1 MITGAIV
8 AITFAIAAL
17 VARSGSTAA
26 RQRCAVHLL
35 AVSAAVTIFVMV
47 RAAAGTLAQCSF
59 ELSGGT
65 AALSPQVRR

>member
-17 VARSGSTAA
+17 VARSGTAAA
-26 RQRCAVHLL
+26 RQRYTVHLL
-35 AVSAAVTIFVMV
+35 AVSAAVAIFVIV

-59 ELSGGT
+59 EVSGET
-65 AALSPQVRR
+65 AAVSPQVRR

>member
-8 AITFAIAAL
+8 AITFTIAAS
-17 VARSGSTAA
+17 VACSGTAAA

-35 AVSAAVTIFVMV
+35 AVSAAVAIFVMV

-59 ELSGGT
+59 ELSGET
-65 AALSPQVRR
+65 AGVSSQVRR

>member
-17 VARSGSTAA
+17 VVRSGAA
-26 RQRCAVHLL
+26 ASRERCAVHLL
-35 AVSAAVTIFVMV
+35 AVSGAVAIFVIV

-59 ELSGGT
+59 ELSGET
-65 AALSPQVRR
+65 AAVSPRVRR